1 MRQHSAA
8 SGSDRR
14 FGGAD
19 GPPLTPAARV
29 LLRRADAL
37 LEEAA
42 GATDPAERFLAAY
55 IAALRGAGALLAAVD
70 PAPKRGRSRSAW
82 VRIGSSAPDLAEW
95 SAYFAG
101 WSSVRA
107 SVEAGSVDRM
117 TEEDADSFFV
127 QVGRFL
133 HAVDDRVHRSEMP
146 VSIPA

>member
-8 SGSDRR
+8 LDGDRR
-14 FGGAD
+14 FGSID
-19 GPPLTPAARV
+19 GPPVSPQARM
-29 LLRRADAL
+29 LLRRADSL

-117 TEEDADSFFV
+117 TEKDADAFFV

-133 HAVDDRVHRSEMP
+133 HAVDDRIHQSEMP
-146 VSIPA
+146 VSMSA